1 METKHA
7 IIILGKPNAGKST
20 TWYKLFGRVIR
31 SGWKKLNFQN
41 NDIPVLVKNSSPEES
56 EIEIDV
62 FVRNASFEEYGDEI
76 EDYFNGWEQLPKIIF
91 CSVQYTEHG
100 KETIDW
106 FVQNNY
112 KIYIQWLNQGY
123 RDSKPYEDYLN
134 FESEYKNKSHFVKFV
149 STNDNRIEN
158 IKQYFLNNI
167 INSLSN

>member
-7 IIILGKPNAGKST
+7 IIVLGKPNAGKST

-41 NDIPVLVKNSSPEES
+41 ADVPVLVKNSSPEES
-56 EIEIDV
+56 GIEIDV

-76 EDYFNGWEQLPKIIF
+76 EDYFDLNNLPRIIF
-91 CSVQYTEHG
+91 CSVQYTDHG

-134 FESEYKNKSHFVKFV
+134 FESEYKNKSHFVKFA
-149 STNDNRIEN
+149 SKDGNRYTDI
-158 IKQYFLNNI
+158 LNYL
-167 INSLSN
+167 NSAL